1 MNLSQQAQAIL
12 LLTVSFGR
20 NDQKSAKPLSKGEWS
35 RFAIWL
41 KDHELE
47 PSGLLQGDLQTKLSR
62 LSDKSISA
70 DRIQALLER
79 GTTLGLALEKWERA
93 GLWVMTRSDTD
104 YPDRLKRHLRL
115 NSPAVLFG
123 CGNKNLLNKGG
134 VAVIGSRDADE
145 GDLNF
150 TQHIGKETALQ
161 GYSIVSGGARGVDQS
176 AMMGALDNEGTAI
189 GVMADSLLK
198 ATSSAK
204 YRNKIMSGDLVLI
217 SSFNP
222 EASFNVG
229 NAMARNR
236 YIYCLADTAIVISS
250 TADKGGTWTGA
261 IENLKAAWVPLWV
274 KKTETQK
281 SGNPFLVDKGASWL
295 PEAPL
300 SVEKLITG
308 SENRSELAT
317 DLLNLEKREFH
328 SIPTTI
334 DADHAPKTEDISI
347 TVGKAEAPASQG
359 TEPAPK
365 TSEIDLFQ
373 LFMSS
378 IEELTAEEP
387 LKTDEIA
394 FRLELEKSQVNAW
407 LKRAVEEGLA
417 EKLQRPVRYQIMGK
431 ARKQASLF

>member
-41 KDHELE
+41 KGHELE
-47 PSGLLQGDLQTKLSR
+47 PSCLLQRDLQTKLSR

-79 GTTLGLALEKWERA
+79 GATLGLALEKWERA

-104 YPDRLKRHLRL
+104 YPDRLKRRLRL

-217 SSFNP
+217 SPFNP

-334 DADHAPKTEDISI
+334 DADHAPKTEDLPI

>member
-1 MNLSQQAQAIL
+1 MNLSQKEQAIL
-12 LLTVSFGR
+12 LLTVSFGK
-20 NDQKSAKPLSKGEWS
+20 NDHKSAKPLSQAEWS
-35 RFAIWL
+35 RFAVWL
-41 KDHELE
+41 KDHGLD
-47 PSGLLQGDLQTKLSR
+47 PSSLLKGDVQSQLSS
-62 LSDKSISA
+62 LLNKSISA
-70 DRIQALLER
+70 DRVQALLER

-93 GLWVMTRSDTD
+93 GLWVMTRSNSD
-104 YPDRLKRHLRL
+104 YPERLKRRLRW
-115 NSPAVLFG
+115 NSPAFLFG
-123 CGNKNLLNKGG
+123 CGNKMLLNKGG
-134 VAVIGSRDADE
+134 VAVIGSRDANED
-145 GDLNF
+145 DLKF
-150 TQHIGKETALQ
+150 TQNIGKETAFE
-161 GYSIVSGGARGVDQS
+161 GHSVVSGGARGVDQS
-176 AMMGALDNEGTAI
+176 AMIGALDNEGTAI

-217 SSFNP
+217 SPFNP

>member
-79 GTTLGLALEKWERA
+79 GATLGLALEKWERA

-104 YPDRLKRHLRL
+104 YPDRLKRRLRL

-217 SSFNP
+217 SPFNP

-261 IENLKAAWVPLWV
+261 IENLKAAWVPLWI

>member
-79 GTTLGLALEKWERA
+79 GATLGLALEKWERA

-104 YPDRLKRHLRL
+104 YPDRLKRRLRL

>member
-79 GTTLGLALEKWERA
+79 GATLGLALEKWERA

-104 YPDRLKRHLRL
+104 YPDRLKRRLRL

-217 SSFNP
+217 SPFNP

-300 SVEKLITG
+300 SVEKLITS

>member
-79 GTTLGLALEKWERA
+79 GATLGLALEKWERA

-104 YPDRLKRHLRL
+104 YPDRLKRRLRL
-115 NSPAVLFG
+115 NSPAVFFG

-217 SSFNP
+217 SPFNP

-300 SVEKLITG
+300 SVEKLITS

>member
-79 GTTLGLALEKWERA
+79 GATLGLALEKWERA

-104 YPDRLKRHLRL
+104 YPDRLKRRLRL

-217 SSFNP
+217 SPFNP

-365 TSEIDLFQ
+365 TSEINLFQ

>member
-1 MNLSQQAQAIL
+1 MNLSQQTQAIL

-79 GTTLGLALEKWERA
+79 GATLGLALEKWERA

-104 YPDRLKRHLRL
+104 YPNRLKRRLRL

-217 SSFNP
+217 SPFNP

>member
-79 GTTLGLALEKWERA
+79 GATLGLALEKWERA

-104 YPDRLKRHLRL
+104 YPDRLKRRLRL

-217 SSFNP
+217 SPFNP

>member
-217 SSFNP
+217 SPFNP

>member
-79 GTTLGLALEKWERA
+79 GATLGLALEKWERA

-104 YPDRLKRHLRL
+104 YPDRLKRRLRL
-115 NSPAVLFG
+115 NSPAVFFG

-217 SSFNP
+217 SPFNP

>member
-20 NDQKSAKPLSKGEWS
+20 NNQKSAKPLSKGEWS

-79 GTTLGLALEKWERA
+79 GATLGLALEKWERA

-104 YPDRLKRHLRL
+104 YPDRLKRRLRL

-217 SSFNP
+217 SPFNP

-261 IENLKAAWVPLWV
+261 IENLKGCVGSAL
-274 KKTETQK
+274 
-281 SGNPFLVDKGASWL
+281 DK
-295 PEAPL
+295 
-300 SVEKLITG
+300 
-308 SENRSELAT
+308 EN
-317 DLLNLEKREFH
+317 
-328 SIPTTI
+328 
-334 DADHAPKTEDISI
+334 
-347 TVGKAEAPASQG
+347 
-359 TEPAPK
+359 
-365 TSEIDLFQ
+365 
-373 LFMSS
+373 
-378 IEELTAEEP
+378 
-387 LKTDEIA
+387 
-394 FRLELEKSQVNAW
+394 
-407 LKRAVEEGLA
+407 
-417 EKLQRPVRYQIMGK
+417 
-431 ARKQASLF
+431 

>member
-1 MNLSQQAQAIL
+1 M
-12 LLTVSFGR
+12 R
-20 NDQKSAKPLSKGEWS
+20 KQK
-35 RFAIWL
+35 FA
-41 KDHELE
+41 E
-47 PSGLLQGDLQTKLSR
+47 Q
-62 LSDKSISA
+62 
-70 DRIQALLER
+70 
-79 GTTLGLALEKWERA
+79 
-93 GLWVMTRSDTD
+93 
-104 YPDRLKRHLRL
+104 
-115 NSPAVLFG
+115 
-123 CGNKNLLNKGG
+123 GG

>member
-79 GTTLGLALEKWERA
+79 GATLGLALEKWERA

-104 YPDRLKRHLRL
+104 YPDRLKRRLRL

-217 SSFNP
+217 SPFNP

-261 IENLKAAWVPLWV
+261 IENLKAAWVPLWI

-281 SGNPFLVDKGASWL
+281 SGNPFLVDTGASWL

>member
-79 GTTLGLALEKWERA
+79 GATLGLALEKWERA

-104 YPDRLKRHLRL
+104 YPDRLKRRLRL

-198 ATSSAK
+198 ATLSAK

-217 SSFNP
+217 SPFNP

>member
-79 GTTLGLALEKWERA
+79 GATLGLALEKWERA

-104 YPDRLKRHLRL
+104 YPDRLKRRLRL

-217 SSFNP
+217 SPFNP

-334 DADHAPKTEDISI
+334 DADNAPKTEDISI

>member
-104 YPDRLKRHLRL
+104 YPDRLKRRLRL

-217 SSFNP
+217 SPFNP